1 MAKRAVVLVEE
12 AVEALTPVVAA
23 EAAGVDTVDVT
34 TGVDMVAVTT
44 AATVDVTTAATVDVT
59 TAATVDVTTAATAVV
74 QLAIEGGG
82 EAEETTST
90 STFRLI
96 FLNFIHVQVLFEIV
110 SMYCFKLCCSK
121 LHHVAV
127 CWPGCSHQSSI
138 VSSACDIS
146 LYARGTRVFKVRVTF
161 SN

>member
-34 TGVDMVAVTT
+34 TGVDMVA
-44 AATVDVTTAATVDVT
+44 VT